1 VTTTQAAD
9 TGTKVGTGDIDPIT
23 FEVLRNAFMGLV
35 DEMGLML
42 ERVSHS
48 LVVSEGRDFSAAICD
63 ATGRMV
69 AEGNQD
75 LPAHVGATPFTVRA
89 MIDWIGRDEI
99 HEGDIFI
106 MNDPFLGGTHAQD
119 VRTIM
124 PVFRDGELIAFVQN
138 SAHWSDMGGPVPGS
152 FAPEAQSTYG
162 EALYIT
168 PMHFVREGVLDKE
181 VMRFILRN
189 VRVPDTTQGD
199 MFAQI
204 ASCRTGE
211 QRLQELMDKYGVD
224 LIKNEIDELIRYSE
238 ALLREEFAKLPDGV
252 YEWEDAV
259 DFDPGGDRKTRLPI
273 KMKVTIDGERAQY
286 DLTGSAPEAI
296 GAVNSTHSVTM
307 SALMVATKAIFPHV
321 PVNEGVFNAIDVINP
336 PGLITS
342 AEFPRPLSG
351 AFATSYDVT
360 CAAVFACY
368 LQMLPGR
375 SMACPGNLVAMVAA
389 GPDGRVGHAGE
400 FVMYIWKEVGF
411 GARPG
416 KKDNHTALSLFAS
429 GTRNEP
435 VEVQERLYPMIT
447 TRYGFITD
455 SAGAGRHRG
464 GLGIDRAFKLTSG
477 DGTLSMTGNRG
488 ETEIWGWAGGQP
500 GMGSGLTTDW
510 NGPTEAEEGVMR
522 SGISTKHGHV
532 TRVWGAGG
540 AGWEDPKT
548 RPVEWVLDDVI
559 DEFVSIEAARDLYGV
574 AVRCVDSDAALYEV
588 DAEETRRLRAGASS

>member
-1 VTTTQAAD
+1 VTSTEAAA
-9 TGTKVGTGDIDPIT
+9 GTKVGTGDIDPIT
-23 FEVLRNAFMGLV
+23 FEVLRNAFMSVV

-63 ATGRMV
+63 LNGRMV

-75 LPAHVGATPFTVRA
+75 LPAHVGTTPFTVRA
-89 MIDWIGRDEI
+89 VLDWIGRDEI

-168 PMHFVREGVLDKE
+168 PMHFVREGELDRD

-189 VRVPDTTQGD
+189 VRVAETTQGD

-224 LIKNEIDELIRYSE
+224 LIKNEMDELIRYSE
-238 ALLREEFAKLPDGV
+238 ALLREEFTKLPDGT
-252 YEWEDAV
+252 YTWEDAV
-259 DFDPGGDRKTRLPI
+259 DFDPGGDRETQLPI
-273 KMKVTIDGERAQY
+273 KMSMTIAGDRATY

-342 AEFPRPLSG
+342 AQFPRPLSG

-368 LQMLPGR
+368 LQVLPER

-389 GPDGRVGHAGE
+389 GPDNREGFSGE
-400 FVMYIWKEVGF
+400 FVMYIWKEVGY

-416 KKDNHTALSLFAS
+416 RKDNHTALSLFAS

-435 VEVQERLYPMIT
+435 VEVQERLYPMLT
-447 TRYGFITD
+447 TRYGFIQD
-455 SAGAGRHRG
+455 SGGAGRHRG
-464 GLGIDRAFKLTSG
+464 GLGIDRAFKLTHS
-477 DGTLSMTGNRG
+477 DGSLSMTGNRG
-488 ETEIWGWAGGQP
+488 TTEIWGWNGGLP

-510 NGPTEAEEGVMR
+510 QGSTEDEAGVMR
-522 SGISTKHGHV
+522 SGIPTKQDHV
-532 TRVWGAGG
+532 TRLWGAGG

-548 RPVEWVLDDVI
+548 RRADWVLDDVI
-559 DEFVSIEAARDLYGV
+559 DEYVSMEAARDLYGV
-574 AVRCVDSDAALYEV
+574 AVRCIDADAAHYEI
-588 DAEETRRLRAGASS
+588 DEEETQRLRAGASA

>member
-1 VTTTQAAD
+1 MTTTQAVAAD
-9 TGTKVGTGDIDPIT
+9 SKVGTGDIDPIT
-23 FEVLRNAFMGLV
+23 FEVLRNAFMSVV

-63 ATGRMV
+63 ADGRMI

-75 LPAHVGATPFTVRA
+75 LPAHVGTTPFTVRA
-89 MIDWIGRDEI
+89 VIDGIGRDEI

-124 PVFRDGELIAFVQN
+124 PVFREGELIAFVQN

-168 PMHFVREGVLDKE
+168 PLHFVREGVVDQE

-189 VRVPDTTQGD
+189 VRVPDTTRGD

-211 QRLQELMDKYGVD
+211 QRLQELMDKYGAD
-224 LIKNEIDELIRYSE
+224 LIKNEMNELIRYSE
-238 ALLREEFAKLPDGV
+238 ALLREEFTKLPDGT
-252 YEWEDAV
+252 YEHEDAV
-259 DFDPGGDRKTRLPI
+259 DYDPGGDRETQLPI
-273 KMKVTIDGERAQY
+273 KMKVTIEGNRATY

-336 PGLITS
+336 EGLITS
-342 AEFPRPLSG
+342 AQFPRPLSG

-360 CAAVFACY
+360 CAAVFGCY
-368 LQMLPGR
+368 LQMLPER

-389 GPDGRVGHAGE
+389 GPDNRKGHSGE
-400 FVMYIWKEVGF
+400 FVMYIWKEVGY

-435 VEVQERLYPMIT
+435 VEVQERLYPMLT
-447 TRYGFITD
+447 TRYGFIQD

-464 GLGIDRAFKLTSG
+464 ALGIDRAFTLTHG
-477 DGTLSMTGNRG
+477 GGELSMTGNRG
-488 ETEIWGWAGGQP
+488 STEIWGWAGGKP
-500 GMGSGLTTDW
+500 GLGTGLTTDW
-510 NGPTEAEEGVMR
+510 KGPDEAENGVMR
-522 SGISTKHGHV
+522 SGIPSNQNAV
-532 TRVWGAGG
+532 TRLWGAGG
-540 AGWEDPKT
+540 AGWQDP
-548 RPVEWVLDDVI
+548 
-559 DEFVSIEAARDLYGV
+559 
-574 AVRCVDSDAALYEV
+574 
-588 DAEETRRLRAGASS
+588 

>member
-1 VTTTQAAD
+1 MTTTQAVAAD
-9 TGTKVGTGDIDPIT
+9 SKVGTGDIDPIT
-23 FEVLRNAFMGLV
+23 FEVLRNAFMSVV

-63 ATGRMV
+63 ADGRMI

-75 LPAHVGATPFTVRA
+75 LPAHVGTTPFTVRA
-89 MIDWIGRDEI
+89 VIDGIGRDEI

-124 PVFRDGELIAFVQN
+124 PVFRDGERVAFVQN

-168 PMHFVREGVLDKE
+168 PLHFVREGVVDQE

-189 VRVPDTTQGD
+189 VRVPDTTRGD
-199 MFAQI
+199 MSAQI

-211 QRLQELMDKYGVD
+211 QRLQELMDKYGAD
-224 LIKNEIDELIRYSE
+224 LIKNEMDELIRYSE
-238 ALLREEFAKLPDGV
+238 ALLREEFTKLPDGT
-252 YEWEDAV
+252 YTCEDAV
-259 DFDPGGDRKTRLPI
+259 DYDPGGDRETQLPI
-273 KMKVTIDGERAQY
+273 KMKVTIEGNRATY

-336 PGLITS
+336 EGLITS
-342 AEFPRPLSG
+342 AQFPRPLSG

-360 CAAVFACY
+360 CAAVFGCY
-368 LQMLPGR
+368 LQMLPER

-389 GPDGRVGHAGE
+389 GPDNRAGHSGE
-400 FVMYIWKEVGF
+400 FVMYIWKEVGY

-435 VEVQERLYPMIT
+435 VEVQERLYPMLT
-447 TRYGFITD
+447 TRYGFIQD

-464 GLGIDRAFKLTSG
+464 ALGIDRAFTLTHG
-477 DGTLSMTGNRG
+477 GGELSMTGNRG
-488 ETEIWGWAGGQP
+488 STEIWGWAGGKP
-500 GMGSGLTTDW
+500 GLGTGLTTDW
-510 NGPTEAEEGVMR
+510 KGPGEAENGVMR
-522 SGISTKHGHV
+522 SGIPSEQNAV
-532 TRVWGAGG
+532 TRLWGAGG
-540 AGWEDPKT
+540 AGWEDPRT
-548 RPVEWVLDDVI
+548 RNAEWVLDDVI
-559 DEFVSIEAARDLYGV
+559 DEFVSIEAARELYGV
-574 AVRCVDSDAALYEV
+574 EVRCIDADAAHYEI
-588 DAEETRRLRAGASS
+588 DAEETERLRAGASG